1 MAVTLQTTVNTTVLT
16 AGNAGIV
23 MPVSLNKLGTLAAA
37 VGVASTKP
45 VGQLAAPVV
54 DVQVTE
60 VQLKPALC
68 VSLIKA
74 LSAAYPPLLLKVSV

>member
-1 MAVTLQTTVNTTVLT
+1 MHATVNTTVLA

-23 MPVSLNKLGTLAAA
+23 IPVPLNKLGTLAAA
-37 VGVASTKP
+37 VAVASTKP

-68 VSLIKA
+68 VSLINA
-74 LSAAYPPLLLKVSV
+74 LLAA

>member
-1 MAVTLQTTVNTTVLT
+1 MFASQSPVAVTLHATVNTTVLT

-23 MPVSLNKLGTLAAA
+23 MPVPLNKLGTLAAA
-37 VGVASTKP
+37 VSVANTKP

-60 VQLKPALC
+60 LQAKPALGR
-68 VSLIKA
+68 S
-74 LSAAYPPLLLKVSV
+74 